1 MPSGV
6 VSVCALKL
14 PTRLLTEFVHID
26 LSDEKATRIW
36 MLSHFFL
43 RHVFGGRGEQQL
55 DLAADS
61 EELGAGDLW

>member
-6 VSVCALKL
+6 VSVRALKL
-14 PTRLLTEFVHID
+14 PTRLLTEVVHID

-36 MLSHFFL
+36 MLSHLFL
-43 RHVFGGRGEQQL
+43 RHVFGGRGEHQL